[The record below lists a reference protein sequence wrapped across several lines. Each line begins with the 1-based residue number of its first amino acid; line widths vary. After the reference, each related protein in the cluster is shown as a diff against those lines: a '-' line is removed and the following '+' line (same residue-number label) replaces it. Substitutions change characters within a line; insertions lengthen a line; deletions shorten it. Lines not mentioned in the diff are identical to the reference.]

1 MIYTFYFKGKQLE
14 IGISLPEIL
23 LAFLIIIMGAILQGS
38 IGFGLGPF
46 AVPLLLLINPLF
58 VPGPVLLIALS
69 LTILMYKRD
78 KFAVNKNE
86 IKWAVI
92 GRLLGTIIGA
102 FVLLIISKDHLSL
115 LFAIVIL
122 LSLVIF
128 ISGIKLRLTDFNLI
142 VVGIMSGFMGTT
154 ASIGGPP
161 MGMLYQNEKGPRIRG
176 TLSGI
181 FMIGTI
187 LAIVSLLIIKKLWIT
202 EFTSIFDLNVE
213 ILCLVSKYVITAK
226 INLKGIIALNVV
238 RKISPIIVFSGVKSF
253 QIFSIISSNIIP
265 LLNM

>member
-1 MIYTFYFKGKQLE
+1 ME
-14 IGISLPEIL
+14 LPLSVYELFLGLVIVIL
-23 LAFLIIIMGAILQGS
+23 GAVLQGS

-46 AVPLLLLINPLF
+46 AVPLLLLINPIF
-58 VPGPVLLIALS
+58 VPGPVLLIALT

-78 KFAVNKNE
+78 RYAVNKNE

-102 FVLLIISKDHLSL
+102 FVLVLISKDHLSL

-122 LSLVIF
+122 MSLVIF
-128 ISGIKLRLTDFNLI
+128 LSGIRLKLTDFNLI
-142 VVGIMSGFMGTT
+142 IVGIMSGFMGTT

-187 LAIVSLLIIKKLWIT
+187 LAIISLLIINKLWIN
-202 EFTSIFDLNVE
+202 EF
-213 ILCLVSKYVITAK
+213 
-226 INLKGIIALNVV
+226 IIALILLPGIFIGYYFSKYSI
-238 RKISPIIVFSGVKSF
+238 KILDKGYIRPAILTISGITSIVLILRYFLSK
-253 QIFSIISSNIIP
+253 
-265 LLNM
+265 